1 MSSPS
6 FIKNLMKD
14 GLIYGITRYVGVIA
28 AIFLTPIYTRIIPR
42 HDYGV
47 MDIFNVWITLFSLLI
62 PMGLIQALPRL
73 WMDSRNDK
81 VSLKNIM
88 GNFNLLILVFSLVF
102 ILLTFSLKGTFE
114 KNILHTAEF
123 GHIYYLTVFIAVLQV
138 IYNQQLAIFRQV
150 FKRRRFVAI
159 SLLNLLLLTSLG
171 FTLVYYIELGIQG
184 FFYASLFALSITVS
198 ASLFLN
204 REYLRLR
211 FNKDLL
217 TSMLKYST
225 PLLYVAAFFS
235 LSDLTDRLI
244 INSYLGTED
253 VGLYSVATRIAS
265 IPLFFT
271 TAFATAWFPRIFNIN
286 DEEERNNLLVKTHN
300 IAVLFFGTVFIAV
313 VLFRSELIRFFAPD
327 YTDAFQLVILLSLS
341 YIING
346 VGPIYAVGI
355 HLLKSTGDLLKGALI
370 SVAANVFF
378 SILLLRF
385 YGIEGVAAGTL
396 LGALLWTILRYY
408 YGQKKLKIKFSF
420 GDLYLLLPAFA
431 AVLFLS
437 SMLQEI
443 AVINIILKSI
453 TGLILGFFIFKRMRK
468 YFTEDAKVV

>member
-42 HDYGV
+42 HDYGI

-81 VSLKNIM
+81 VSLKNII
-88 GNFNLLILVFSLVF
+88 GNFNLLIIAFSLVF
-102 ILLTFSLKGTFE
+102 LLLTYSLKSTFE
-114 KNILHTAEF
+114 KNVLHSTAF
-123 GHIYYLTVFIAVLQV
+123 GHIYYLTIFIAVIQV

-150 FKRRRFVAI
+150 FKRRKFVAV
-159 SLLNLLLLTSLG
+159 SLLNLFLLTVLG
-171 FTLVYYIELGIQG
+171 FTLVYHIELGIQG
-184 FFYASLFALSITVS
+184 FFYASIISLLITVS
-198 ASLFLN
+198 AALVLN
-204 REYLRLR
+204 REYLCLR
-211 FNKDLL
+211 FDKSLL
-217 TSMLKYST
+217 RSMLSYST

-235 LSDLTDRLI
+235 LSDLTDRFI
-244 INSYLGTED
+244 INSYLGTEE
-253 VGLYSVATRIAS
+253 VGLYSVAARIAS

-286 DEEERNNLLVKTHN
+286 DVEERNSLLIKTHN
-300 IAVLFFGTVFIAV
+300 IAILFFGSVFMAV
-313 VLFRSELIRFFAPD
+313 VLFKSELIRFFAPD

-370 SVAANVFF
+370 SVVVNVFF
-378 SILLLRF
+378 SILLLKF
-385 YGIEGVAAGTL
+385 YGIEGVAMGTL
-396 LGALLWTILRYY
+396 FGALLWTILRYF
-408 YGQKKLKIKFSF
+408 YGQKKLKIQFDF
-420 GDLYLLLPAFA
+420 NDLYVLLPAFA
-431 AVLFLS
+431 AVLYISYIL
-437 SMLQEI
+437 EDI
-443 AVINIILKSI
+443 AVMNIILKSVA
-453 TGLILGFFIFKRMRK
+453 GLIIGFFVLRRMRK
-468 YFTEDAKVV
+468 YLSEDAEVV

>member
-42 HDYGV
+42 HDYGI

-81 VSLKNIM
+81 NSLKNIL
-88 GNFNLLILVFSLVF
+88 GNFNILILAFSVIF
-102 ILLTFSLKGTFE
+102 IFLTFSLKSTFE
-114 KNILHTAEF
+114 KNILHSTEF
-123 GHIYYLTVFIAVLQV
+123 GHIYYLTVFIAILQV
-138 IYNQQLAIFRQV
+138 VYNQQLAIFRQV
-150 FKRRRFVAI
+150 FKRRKFVAI
-159 SLLNLLLLTSLG
+159 SLLNLFLLTSLG
-171 FTLVYYIELGIQG
+171 FTLVYYIDLGIQG
-184 FFYASLFALSITVS
+184 FFFASLFALAITVS
-198 ASLFLN
+198 FSLLLN
-204 REYLRLR
+204 REYLCLR
-211 FNKDLL
+211 FDKSLL
-217 TSMLKYST
+217 KSMLSYST

-235 LSDLTDRLI
+235 LSDLTDRFI
-244 INSYLGTED
+244 INTYLGTED

-286 DEEERNNLLVKTHN
+286 DVEERNNLLVKTHN
-300 IAVLFFGTVFIAV
+300 IAVLFFGSVFMAV
-313 VLFRSELIRFFAPD
+313 VLFKSELIRFFAPN

-355 HLLKSTGDLLKGALI
+355 HLLKSTKDLLKGALI
-370 SVAANVFF
+370 SVVANIFF
-378 SILLLRF
+378 SILLLKF

-396 LGALLWTILRYY
+396 LGAILWTVLRYSF
-408 YGQKKLKIKFSF
+408 GQKKLKIKFKF
-420 GDLYLLLPAFA
+420 NDLYMLLPAFA
-431 AVLFLS
+431 AVLYISYILE
-437 SMLQEI
+437 EI
-443 AVINIILKSI
+443 AIINIALKSVA
-453 TGLILGFFIFKRMRK
+453 GLILGFFILKRMRK
-468 YFTEDAKVV
+468 YLTEDAQVV